1 MNFSE
6 KKRVPS
12 LFIYL
17 RSSNNIQK
25 SKKFNDPI
33 VRNQCCRQQSNGW
46 KDQSLWSPINWWKPD
61 NYSCMLC
68 KHVKYELP
76 IKLVS
81 SYCLKNF
88 SLLRLFEKHNNLFQP
103 SVAISVETIY
113 FIWTVNQRTGFY
125 IKCNT
130 RLKWIKF
137 LYFLQ

>member
-1 MNFSE
+1 M
-6 KKRVPS
+6 
-12 LFIYL
+12 
-17 RSSNNIQK
+17 
-25 SKKFNDPI
+25 
-33 VRNQCCRQQSNGW
+33 RNQCCRQQSNGW

-103 SVAISVETIY
+103 SVAISEETIY

-137 LYFLQ
+137 LFFAITSWPIFVFYLFVFLHCRCFILVVSYYSLY